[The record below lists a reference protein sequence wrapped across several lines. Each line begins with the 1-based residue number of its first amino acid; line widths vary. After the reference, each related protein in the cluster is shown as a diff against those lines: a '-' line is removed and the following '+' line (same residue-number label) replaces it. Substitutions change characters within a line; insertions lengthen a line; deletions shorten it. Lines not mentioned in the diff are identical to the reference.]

1 MLKIKDKKA
10 SGILV
15 IVIGVIMAVVVF
27 GNQAKYKAFVAK
39 AQQTSGYVTDI
50 DKKTTRTR
58 TSSGGRRRR
67 TKYIAYVKYTV
78 NGVDYTTSF
87 SAGAS
92 ALSEGSTVTIYY
104 DPANPSKAYS
114 DAQMNGSHNFSF
126 VIVIAL
132 GVYQFIRG
140 KKEENDYTSLD

>member
-10 SGILV
+10 SGILI
-15 IVIGVIMAVVVF
+15 IVIGIVMAIVVF

-39 AQQTSGYVTDI
+39 AQQTPGYVTDV

-58 TSSGGRRRR
+58 TGSGSRRRR
-67 TKYIAYVKYTV
+67 TKYTAYVKYTV

-87 SAGAS
+87 SSGAS
-92 ALSEGSTVTIYY
+92 SLSTGSTVTIYY

-114 DAQMNGSHNFSF
+114 DAQINGSHNFAF
-126 VIVIAL
+126 VIVIVL

-140 KKEENDYTSLD
+140 KKEENDYTAY